1 MPCEAATT
9 TSAEA
14 STASSLVSCVGEHVY
29 AVEQARADRRRR
41 AGGDEHR
48 RLPVELGR
56 QPPQRAQEEPQ
67 RGALLLVAERDPDRA
82 FVGGRASGDAPGR
95 STAYSAG
102 KIRCISSRVASNEA
116 LRASSRPKNSSTK
129 RRATWVESTRSAG
142 AWNVPTLSEREW
154 RSATD
159 DALGANGSW
168 TWTNSI
174 GAAVSASSI
183 VREMSSGGAGIAPRR
198 APASGSSSPT
208 PSTRTPPSGSNSSP
222 LRMRRR
228 DSRTNAGSCEGAS
241 TTTRCP
247 DGGLLGGEGTDEGV
261 DLVLVLPG
269 IRRHLGDGER
279 LRQGGKA

>member
-1 MPCEAATT
+1 M
-9 TSAEA
+9 
-14 STASSLVSCVGEHVY
+14 H
-29 AVEQARADRRRR
+29 AVQQPRAHGRRG
-41 AGGDEHR
+41 AVGDEHG

-56 QPPQRAQEEPQ
+56 QPPQRAQEQPQ

-82 FVGGRASGDAPGR
+82 VVWRALERGGAGPQHDVLGREDPLHQLARGLERGAARVEAAEEQLDEAPRHLGR
-95 STAYSAG
+95 EHPLG
-102 KIRCISSRVASNEA
+102 RG
-116 LRASSRPKNSSTK
+116 
-129 RRATWVESTRSAG
+129 VE
-142 AWNVPTLSEREW
+142 VPTLSEREW

-222 LRMRRR
+222 ARIRRR
-228 DSRTNAGSCEGAS
+228 DSRTRPGSSATARARRRGGRPRPVRPPARATNALTSCSSSHG
-241 TTTRCP
+241 
-247 DGGLLGGEGTDEGV
+247 
-261 DLVLVLPG
+261 
-269 IRRHLGDGER
+269 
-279 LRQGGKA
+279 

>member
-1 MPCEAATT
+1 MRRGAEAAI
-9 TSAEA
+9 
-14 STASSLVSCVGEHVY
+14 
-29 AVEQARADRRRR
+29 
-41 AGGDEHR
+41 
-48 RLPVELGR
+48 
-56 QPPQRAQEEPQ
+56 
-67 RGALLLVAERDPDRA
+67 
-82 FVGGRASGDAPGR
+82 APGR

-116 LRASSRPKNSSTK
+116 LRASRRPKNSSTK

-228 DSRTNAGSCEGAS
+228 DSRTSAGSCEGAS

-247 DGGLLGGEGTDEGV
+247 EAACSAARARTKALTSCSSSQGYGV
-261 DLVLVLPG
+261 TWAMVRG
-269 IRRHLGDGER
+269 S
-279 LRQGGKA
+279 GKAAKRSPGWTNGREIQAFLTLGSPTLRKP